1 MPFPEEDVEGVAI
14 LLSVMSGV
22 VLLYKG
28 FTMTECGNRLIDH
41 AVQWFKA
48 VYIGYL
54 MISMNLLYIPITK
67 QCFTVWNCVPRTC
80 EAGQWYPEASPSS
93 RLDAMLSAATV
104 TTDVA
109 VLDRMAAMSG
119 ECEPCDFTLDAH
131 SCPASEIN
139 RLCPGSQTLRLRDSL
154 DLDCEKEVWPFYG
167 TASVLMLICFTFGV
181 PLMYYEI
188 IKQHTKRY
196 ASLPVRDRADA
207 AAAHRQS
214 AMQAKQEEADARSGH
229 VPAFG
234 AGNQTKGMA
243 GMKRRQL
250 EDREQMTAEERDEE
264 WARRVKPSR
273 KNRAKNL
280 YADFEFRWRFWK
292 IVLLIQ
298 KLLLVVIVMFT
309 VDYPAVCATL
319 MCLNHALMCLF
330 TLYAMPYMDKRPDLL
345 AISISFANFFNTLLA
360 AMAFAQIVV
369 PEGIWWGVMFV
380 NLPLPILMFLTG
392 WWLNVRQRRRKKK
405 ADAEK
410 YASVGGGAYS
420 YAMPGS
426 KLPKEAGGG
435 RAVEPEAVA
444 AARRRVERSINE
456 YTLRFLV
463 SWTAVVVVCSCLAG
477 GVISI
482 GSFAKQVTTPVRPH
496 FTVADIPSTVVDCA
510 KEEFATEAEFIGFNT
525 WDNFTDHCC
534 CMARPN
540 PNASDANAS
549 DADLEGLVEL
559 WACAIDEPDP
569 SLVNDPTPMENR
581 NRTKITYKERVRR
594 NATHDGTFV
603 RPFCASE
610 FDAGNVSLG
619 APPIYIAPYWN
630 GTMYGVLLGEADN
643 VSFVAEL
650 W

>member
-1 MPFPEEDVEGVAI
+1 
-14 LLSVMSGV
+14 
-22 VLLYKG
+22 
-28 FTMTECGNRLIDH
+28 
-41 AVQWFKA
+41 
-48 VYIGYL
+48 
-54 MISMNLLYIPITK
+54 
-67 QCFTVWNCVPRTC
+67 
-80 EAGQWYPEASPSS
+80 
-93 RLDAMLSAATV
+93 MLSAATV

-214 AMQAKQEEADARSGH
+214 AMQAKQEESDARSGH

-309 VDYPAVCATL
+309 VDYPAVCASL

-392 WWLNVRQRRRKKK
+392 WWLNVR
-405 ADAEK
+405 
-410 YASVGGGAYS
+410 
-420 YAMPGS
+420 
-426 KLPKEAGGG
+426 
-435 RAVEPEAVA
+435 
-444 AARRRVERSINE
+444 
-456 YTLRFLV
+456 
-463 SWTAVVVVCSCLAG
+463 
-477 GVISI
+477 
-482 GSFAKQVTTPVRPH
+482 
-496 FTVADIPSTVVDCA
+496 
-510 KEEFATEAEFIGFNT
+510 
-525 WDNFTDHCC
+525 
-534 CMARPN
+534 
-540 PNASDANAS
+540 
-549 DADLEGLVEL
+549 
-559 WACAIDEPDP
+559 
-569 SLVNDPTPMENR
+569 
-581 NRTKITYKERVRR
+581 
-594 NATHDGTFV
+594 
-603 RPFCASE
+603 
-610 FDAGNVSLG
+610 
-619 APPIYIAPYWN
+619 
-630 GTMYGVLLGEADN
+630 
-643 VSFVAEL
+643 
-650 W
+650 